1 MGVGT
6 KSQGGSITCTDN
18 DNIEKSNLNRQ
29 FLFRNKDIGHSKSEC
44 AGKVAQVMNN
54 DLSVKSMTSLVA
66 PSTEDIFNTD
76 FWDGLDFVVNAVDNI
91 KVRLYVDSK
100 CVWHHKPLL

>member
-6 KSQGGSITCTDN
+6 KSKGGSITCTDN

-44 AGKVAQVMNN
+44 AGKVARAMNK
-54 DLSVKSMTSLVA
+54 DL
-66 PSTEDIFNTD
+66 
-76 FWDGLDFVVNAVDNI
+76 
-91 KVRLYVDSK
+91 
-100 CVWHHKPLL
+100 